1 MAKKPI
7 CLVCQKEME
16 RGFMTDL
23 GDGDISANIPRWCP
37 GTPQPANWTGS
48 EVKSEQFARGFKVVA
63 YRCPECE
70 ALRLYATSAPDDHKS

>member
-16 RGFMTDL
+16 RGFITETADL
-23 GDGDISANIPRWCP
+23 RIPRWCP
-37 GTPQPANWTGS
+37 GDPQGS
-48 EVKSEQFARGFKVVA
+48 WFGEAKSAQAREGIKVVA

-70 ALRLYATSAPDDHKS
+70 ALRLYAPSSQSE